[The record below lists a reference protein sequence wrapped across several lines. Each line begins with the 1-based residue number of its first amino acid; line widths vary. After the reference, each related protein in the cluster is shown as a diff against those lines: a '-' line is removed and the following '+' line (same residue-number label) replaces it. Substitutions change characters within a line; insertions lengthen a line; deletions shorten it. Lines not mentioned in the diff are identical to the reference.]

1 MAELVINGKSYNL
14 DFRFKNFIK
23 YRELFNSDFFTDIE
37 YLFQKNLNFIRELPS
52 EIQDKILNKSEQNN
66 IQFNDLIKIQN
77 ANSFDLSDY
86 VKISQILYVLI
97 DTDKK
102 YQDWFDLLDFLPNR
116 EVLISI
122 YTLFQ
127 DSQKNTIEIKKN

>member
-1 MAELVINGKSYNL
+1 MAELIINGKSYNL

-77 ANSFDLSDY
+77 SNSFDLSDY
-86 VKISQILYVLI
+86 VKISQIL
-97 DTDKK
+97 
-102 YQDWFDLLDFLPNR
+102 
-116 EVLISI
+116 
-122 YTLFQ
+122 
-127 DSQKNTIEIKKN
+127 

>member
-1 MAELVINGKSYNL
+1 MAELIINGKSYNL

-77 ANSFDLSDY
+77 ANSFDLSLSDNEIY
-86 VKISQILYVLI
+86 EIIKDSGFNGAKLEGIVNWVSNSIKS
-97 DTDKK
+97 
-102 YQDWFDLLDFLPNR
+102 LLDLQQQIIQTNDFDGMSG
-116 EVLISI
+116 I
-122 YTLFQ
+122 Q
-127 DSQKNTIEIKKN
+127 